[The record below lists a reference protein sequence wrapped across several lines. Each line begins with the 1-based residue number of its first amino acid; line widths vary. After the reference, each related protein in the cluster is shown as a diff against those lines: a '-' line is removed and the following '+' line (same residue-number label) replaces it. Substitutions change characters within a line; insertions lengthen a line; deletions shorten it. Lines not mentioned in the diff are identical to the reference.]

1 MPISVVINT
10 YNAEQYLSQV
20 LDSVKDFDEVL
31 ICDMEST
38 DSTLAIAQR
47 YNCKVVT
54 FERGEYNIVE
64 PARNFA
70 IRNAKYEWVLVVD
83 ADEVVP
89 AELREYL
96 YRRIADPN
104 CPEGI
109 FVPRKNYFM
118 NKFLPSSYPDY
129 QLRFVKRDKCYWPE
143 TIHSRPKI
151 DGKVVRVPAH
161 KKNMAMVHLNKDL
174 ATTFV
179 QLNEYTDNEV
189 SRRKGKH
196 VSFFNLL
203 FEPTF
208 HFFKYY
214 VLKGG
219 LFYGKIGFIHACKFA
234 YYKYVVLS
242 KLLEYEINRKM
253 YIKSSDFS
261 VGVIIS
267 TYNSP
272 AWLEKVLW
280 GYSCQSVKPDEIVIA
295 DDGSREDTRQLIE
308 RYAEVLPIKHVWHED
323 RGFQKSQILN
333 KAIVASSADYLIFTD
348 QDCIPR
354 RDFVAVHKEYAE
366 LGYFLSGGYFKL
378 PMDISLALTK
388 EDIESQRAFSLKW
401 LMKKGLK
408 WTFKCTKL
416 ITKRWFTRTMNCVTP
431 RGATWNGCNASG
443 WRSDI
448 LKTNGFNEEMQYGGQ
463 DREFGERMFNMG
475 IKSKQIVYSA
485 ICLHLDH
492 KRPYKTKASIAKNV
506 AIRKNTRKSG
516 IVETPNGIVKK

>member
-10 YNAEQYLSQV
+10 YNAEQYLYKV

-31 ICDMEST
+31 VCDMEST
-38 DSTLAIAQR
+38 DKTLDIAR
-47 YNCKVVT
+47 EYNCRIIT
-54 FERGEYNIVE
+54 FTRGEHNIVE

-70 IRNAKYEWVLVVD
+70 IKNAKYEWVLVVD
-83 ADEVVP
+83 ADEVIP
-89 AELREYL
+89 CELKEYL
-96 YRRIADPN
+96 YKRVESDD
-104 CPEGI
+104 CPEGLFI
-109 FVPRKNYFM
+109 ARKNMFM

-129 QLRFVKRDKCYWPE
+129 QLRFVKRDCCYWPE

-151 DGKVVRVPAH
+151 NGRVERIPAH
-161 KKNMAMVHLNKDL
+161 KKNLAMVHLNKDL
-174 ATTFV
+174 STMFM

-189 SRRKGKH
+189 NRRKGTK
-196 VSFFNLL
+196 VNMLKL
-203 FEPTF
+203 IFEPMF

-219 LFYGKIGFIHACKFA
+219 LFYGKIGYIHASKFA

-242 KLLEYEINRKM
+242 KLLEYEQNKKM
-253 YIKSSDFS
+253 ELLHNDFTI
-261 VGVIIS
+261 GVVIS

-272 AWLEKVLW
+272 AWLEKVFW
-280 GYSCQSVKPDEIVIA
+280 GYMRQSVRPDEIVIA
-295 DDGSREDTRQLIE
+295 DDGSRDETRQLIE
-308 RYAEVLPIKHVWHED
+308 RYAKILPIKHVWHED

-333 KAIVASSADYLIFTD
+333 KAIVASTADYLIFTD

-354 RDFVAVHKEYAE
+354 RDFVEIHRQYAE
-366 LGYFLSGGYFKL
+366 YGYFLSGGYFKL
-378 PMDISLALTK
+378 PMDISLALTE
-388 EDIESQRAFSLKW
+388 EDIDSQRAFSLKW
-401 LMKKGLK
+401 LMGRGLK

-416 ITKRWFTRTMNCVTP
+416 ITAQWFTRMMNRITP

-448 LKTNGFNEEMQYGGQ
+448 VKTNGFNEDMQYGGQ

-492 KRPYKTKASIAKNV
+492 KRPYKTKESIAKNV
-506 AIRKNTRKSG
+506 AIRKNTRKTG
-516 IVETPNGIVKK
+516 IVETPNGIQKR